1 MEKLVFSAPEGVQ
14 LAKRFFNAGRGEG
27 KHTLTI
33 DKNSVIQ
40 WREIQGEGLYPYL
53 QGFSV
58 PKLIGCGVPVLTL
71 SDDGVCEILGEWNGT
86 INIKEVDKVNPE
98 TKEPYKSKAYSISK

>member
-1 MEKLVFSAPEGVQ
+1 MEKLVFKAPEGVQ
-14 LAKRFFNAGRGEG
+14 LATRYFNAGRGEG
-27 KHTLTI
+27 KHSLTI
-33 DKNSVIQ
+33 NESSVIQ

-71 SDDGVCEILGEWNGT
+71 TDDGVCEILGEWSGT
-86 INIKEVDKVNPE
+86 ISIKEIEKINPE
-98 TKEPYKSKAYSISK
+98 TEKPYKSKAYSISK